1 MVFDGNRLEMEAQM
15 RKLSDL
21 DDDFLDLDEEEDFED
36 SFEEDY
42 EDVYEDEELEDVFEE
57 EDRFYDTGRPS
68 NRRILVPIA
77 TVAVIGVIVIA
88 VAVLMLGGSR
98 KKDAAFQTLQS
109 VEDAGAGQELNSA
122 GSAEAQTAEG
132 EITPDGDGQTEAAGI
147 AGGPVTD
154 TGDVSGKAGASADAG
169 IAESDD
175 VDSDTA
181 GQAEAQDPQTST
193 MSTAQGTEVNVA
205 ELLSSGSVAQTD
217 QVTIGI
223 DVARYQGTIDW
234 TQVAASG
241 IDFAMVRVGYRA
253 DKSREIC
260 ADSNAKYNMQE
271 AQKHGIKVGAY
282 FFSTAVTT
290 QEAVEEAGW
299 VADYI
304 AQYQITYPVA
314 YDCEGFD
321 QPDSAQYDLTNA
333 QRTDIAIAF
342 LQEIYNRGYTPMF
355 YSSMGELTG
364 NAKWD
369 TDRLAGTYRIW
380 VSQYPTAPY
389 PQTAKSSY
397 TGTHAMWQ
405 YTNRGTV
412 AGIGRPVD
420 VNVAYFGY
428 EGTAQAK
435 SEETPEEVAA
445 DAEALMK
452 FTQVSENVTAKD
464 STNLRNIPSQGADS
478 TIVYT
483 LKNGETIARTGV
495 SDSGWSRLE
504 LSGQTVYA
512 VSSYLTTDLGYQTP
526 TASSQEGAG
535 SGDGLKTKF
544 AERND
549 QVTAKIEVNLRAL
562 PSVTNPDAA
571 VVAVLHN
578 GEYVTRTGINEEYG
592 WSRVDYNGQTLYCIS
607 SYLTN

>member
-1 MVFDGNRLEMEAQM
+1 MEDVVQAGEERRIRM

-21 DDDFLDLDEEEDFED
+21 DDDFLDLDEEEDYVD
-36 SFEEDY
+36 SLDEEADY
-42 EDVYEDEELEDVFEE
+42 EDYYEDEGEPYYARRLS
-57 EDRFYDTGRPS
+57 DRRLL
-68 NRRILVPIA
+68 IPIA
-77 TVAVIGVIVIA
+77 A
-88 VAVLMLGGSR
+88 VAVTGVIIIVVAVLLLGGSR
-98 KKDAAFQTLQS
+98 KKDTVQETMQSADETGAALEPGAIEDEENQEISPVMNEREGKIAEDTGNISGETDTLTGEPALEHADETLQ
-109 VEDAGAGQELNSA
+109 V
-122 GSAEAQTAEG
+122 
-132 EITPDGDGQTEAAGI
+132 
-147 AGGPVTD
+147 
-154 TGDVSGKAGASADAG
+154 
-169 IAESDD
+169 
-175 VDSDTA
+175 
-181 GQAEAQDPQTST
+181 EAQDPQDSN
-193 MSTAQGTEVNVA
+193 MSTAQGTEVNVT

-217 QVTIGI
+217 QVTVGI

-234 TQVAASG
+234 AKVAASG
-241 IDFAMVRVGYRA
+241 IDFAMIRVGYRA

-271 AQKHGIKVGAY
+271 AQKNGIKVGVY
-282 FFSTAVTT
+282 FFSTATT
-290 QEAVEEAGW
+290 TDEAIEEAGW
-299 VADYI
+299 VADFI

-321 QPDSAQYDLTNA
+321 QPDSVQYGLTNA

-364 NAKWD
+364 SAKWD
-369 TDRLAGTYRIW
+369 TERLEGTYRIW
-380 VSQYPTAPY
+380 VSQYPAIPY
-389 PQTAKSSY
+389 PQTAQSSY

-412 AGIGRPVD
+412 DGISKPVD

-428 EGTAQAK
+428 EGAAQAQNT
-435 SEETPEEVAA
+435 EAPEEVTA
-445 DAEALMK
+445 DAEALMN

-464 STNLRNIPSQGADS
+464 STNLRNIPSQGEDS

-504 LSGQTVYA
+504 LNGQTVYA
-512 VSSYLTTDLGYQTP
+512 VSSYLTTDLSYQTP
-526 TASSQEGAG
+526 AAPSEEGAG

-544 AERND
+544 TERND

-562 PSVTNPDAA
+562 PSVTNPDAT
-571 VVAVLHN
+571 VVATLHN

-592 WSRVDYNGQTLYCIS
+592 WSRVEYNGQTLYCIS
-607 SYLTN
+607 SYLMN

>member
-1 MVFDGNRLEMEAQM
+1 MK
-15 RKLSDL
+15 KLSDL
-21 DDDFLDLDEEEDFED
+21 DDEFLDLDEEDLYED
-36 SFEEDY
+36 SLDDENYDDESYSDENYEYDDEDYEEDY
-42 EDVYEDEELEDVFEE
+42 EVRMPD
-57 EDRFYDTGRPS
+57 
-68 NRRILVPIA
+68 RRILIPVVA
-77 TVAVIGVIVIA
+77 VVVLLVVTVVAVIFLAG
-88 VAVLMLGGSR
+88 R
-98 KKDAAFQTLQS
+98 KKDEPEEVSAVPYGDES
-109 VEDAGAGQELNSA
+109 VEQESEDMALTESVAPETEEENDTLS
-122 GSAEAQTAEG
+122 GESTETETENEPEEADTE
-132 EITPDGDGQTEAAGI
+132 EAA
-147 AGGPVTD
+147 D
-154 TGDVSGKAGASADAG
+154 
-169 IAESDD
+169 
-175 VDSDTA
+175 
-181 GQAEAQDPQTST
+181 DPQSDT
-193 MSTAQGTEVNVA
+193 MSTDQGTEVNVT
-205 ELLSSGSVAQTD
+205 ELLSSGSVAETD

-234 TQVAASG
+234 AQVAASG

-271 AQKHGIKVGAY
+271 AQKNGIKVGAY
-282 FFSTAVTT
+282 FFSTAVS
-290 QEAVEEAGW
+290 AEEAKEEANW

-304 AQYQITYPVA
+304 SQYQITYPVA

-321 QPDSAQYDLTNA
+321 KPESAQYNLTNA

-355 YSSMGELTG
+355 YSSMGELSG
-364 NAKWD
+364 SAKWD
-369 TDRLAGTYRIW
+369 TERIEGTYRIW
-380 VSQYPTAPY
+380 VSQYPSAPY
-389 PQTAKSSY
+389 PQTARSSY
-397 TGTHAMWQ
+397 TGAHAMWQ

-412 AGIGRPVD
+412 AGISRPVD

-428 EGTAQAK
+428 EGTADAQSTEA
-435 SEETPEEVAA
+435 PEEVNA
-445 DAEALMK
+445 DVEALMN
-452 FTQVSENVTAKD
+452 FTQVSENVTAKE
-464 STNLRNIPSQGADS
+464 STNLRNIPSQGSDS
-478 TIVYT
+478 TVVYT
-483 LKNGETIARTGV
+483 LQNGETIARTGV

-504 LSGQTVYA
+504 LNGQTVYA
-512 VSSYLTTDLGYQTP
+512 VSSYLTTDLNYKAP
-526 TASSQEGAG
+526 APVSQGGAG

-544 AERND
+544 AEKND